1 MQPSKKRKQL
11 DPTDPSTFGRWHAS
25 EWRSVAPY
33 INSKFSFLAD
43 ARQLL
48 FTPIAQD
55 TVEKKRR
62 LNDDGQMVLEKTTR
76 IRTLGD
82 MLAYNFLVFSRNDR
96 KYALVRQYNREG
108 EETQPMATQVELQQ
122 LTSQGD
128 GLDVVHTTLVAHRV
142 FETMRIEESRESK
155 QFDGNVERTQLGT
168 IENWMDVLLET
179 EEEIDTMPSLRQTRI
194 KNESELVKSLVIR
207 VQQIV
212 KKRSEYDAAVAK
224 EAKIAEETRKMIRE
238 RLTDPKEIEAAEKAE
253 RKRAKQAKPVADA
266 ECEGKLH
273 NPSPT
278 PVHIL
283 KLFLNS
289 AYVPV
294 ANGFRMFDPS
304 LPLHRHQ
311 PLEDYAGWNI
321 DPETGVVRFFVGP
334 EKEHLMDDKSI
345 KDLIR
350 HNPDGVLTEAQW
362 FLRQYYEVICGS
374 NTALWWWE
382 MAKIELTQRL
392 PEWKSGKVSLS
403 VGTFG
408 IGKSL
413 LLEIMT
419 VLNIGY
425 EGRVGMKFSSVE
437 RAGIGSER
445 FGDHLQFCRAG
456 TIEEFRT
463 PKDRNAFKNAVT
475 EVKQNREN
483 KFEKGKTVNEFT
495 NFWGSSN
502 DIPWL
507 EWNQRRLVLLTSR
520 VTKDFDVSRVLALRK
535 DRRVL
540 ALIRAITCGQV
551 FELGLQYR
559 AFSEDL
565 SGLQWRNLDTFEYYW
580 SVAVSEQLIKKSEKS
595 RKYERLMQERNKMVA
610 ASNQYTDEQR
620 LSIYDQHAS
629 QLTMIHPLTP
639 LMAYAYVQQ
648 LHKTNAIGHCL
659 LSEVFDR
666 LRVNSIQF
674 ATNSSHSTSEFLN
687 RVGDVSG
694 ESLLNAAKQLEEH
707 PLPNYVLFE
716 EPTKAGQMA
725 KFVWPLRDKDYNSA
739 CIQEKIP
746 YASDLE
752 RARPDRPLPKT
763 VNGKLCYP
771 VPLSALGR
779 MAAYK
784 AKQRLKFNGEISEHA
799 NEQAHVADES
809 STLSLL
815 ESQPKTEKER
825 EEYGRRVLNWLNKAF
840 TYGRAET
847 ATTLEV
853 FQTDDQWPI
862 HWSFND
868 GSNDTPQSER
878 YARIQQKAIVEPG
891 IEKLQREHQEWL
903 KKNDK
908 ANQAAERDAKRQSL
922 RTTLR
927 NYATILCGTPES
939 IRIGPRMLPIRP
951 IARPETTILSK
962 RFETLES
969 VDSQLMWCSCQLDSR
984 WQWATCNRSN
994 LRLSSSNSQSMVPR
1008 WNSNKK
1014 GTFFF

>member
-1 MQPSKKRKQL
+1 MQQQQQSKKRKQL

-25 EWRSVAPY
+25 EWRSVAPH
-33 INSKFSFLAD
+33 INSKFPFLAD

-55 TVEKKRR
+55 TVQKKRK
-62 LNDDGQMVLEKTTR
+62 LNDGQEVLEATPRT
-76 IRTLGD
+76 RTLGD

-122 LTSQGD
+122 LTSQGE
-128 GLDVVHTTLVAHRV
+128 GLDVVQTRLVAPRV
-142 FETMRIEESRESK
+142 FETMLMEESRELK
-155 QFDGNVERTQLGT
+155 QFNGDVQATQLGT
-168 IENWMDVLLET
+168 VENWMNALLT
-179 EEEIDTMPSLRQTRI
+179 MEEEIDTLPSLRQTRI
-194 KNESELVKSLVIR
+194 KNESELVKSLMIR
-207 VQQIV
+207 VQKIV
-212 KKRSEYDAAVAK
+212 KKRSEYDAALAK
-224 EAKIAEETRKMIRE
+224 EAQTAEKVREAIRNQ
-238 RLTDPKEIEAAEKAE
+238 LSDPKEIEAAEKAE

-266 ECEGKLH
+266 ECEGKLL

-294 ANGFRMFDPS
+294 ANGFRMFDPEM
-304 LPLHRHQ
+304 PLHRHQ

-334 EKEHLMDDKSI
+334 EKEHLMDDKTI
-345 KDLIR
+345 RDLIK

-413 LLEIMT
+413 LLEIMI
-419 VLNIGY
+419 VLIIGY

-520 VTKDFDVSRVLALRK
+520 VTQDFDVSRVLALRK

-551 FELGLQYR
+551 FELGLQHKVY
-559 AFSEDL
+559 AGDPIKKEGL
-565 SGLQWRNLDTFEYYW
+565 AGLQWRSLDSFEYYW

-595 RKYERLMQERNKMVA
+595 RKYDRLMQERNKMVVA
-610 ASNQYTDEQR
+610 SSNQFTDEQR

-687 RVGDVSG
+687 RIGIISG
-694 ESLLNAAKQLEEH
+694 ESLLSAAKELEEK

-746 YASDLE
+746 YASDLS

-868 GSNDTPQSER
+868 GSNDVPQLER
-878 YARIQQKAIVEPG
+878 YARIQQQAVVEPG

-908 ANQAAERDAKRQSL
+908 ANQAAERDAKKAELASNIEKL
-922 RTTLR
+922 
-927 NYATILCGTPES
+927 
-939 IRIGPRMLPIRP
+939 
-951 IARPETTILSK
+951 
-962 RFETLES
+962 
-969 VDSQLMWCSCQLDSR
+969 
-984 WQWATCNRSN
+984 RSN
-994 LRLSSSNSQSMVPR
+994 FVWNPRIYSHWTEDVADSPYSETRDHDPQQEIRNARERRLTTHVVFLPAGLQVAMGYMQSFKSETQLLQFPVYGPEME
-1008 WNSNKK
+1008 
-1014 GTFFF
+1014 